1 MNKTPIKIDFK
12 NYSDNVPQNI
22 SSSVRTA
29 ANLVM
34 KKREDR
40 IQEID
45 NWEELRR
52 IASDIKLHTLENL
65 DFYLNV
71 FEEKAQENGINLHW
85 AENSEEACKKVLEI
99 SKNHNVRKAV
109 KVKSMV
115 TEEIGLNKVLEKA
128 GIDIIETDL
137 GEFIIQ
143 LAGTGPSH
151 IIVPAI
157 HLKKEQIAE
166 LFKQKLGIDSQPNA
180 PDLTEIARAQ
190 LRKQFLQADLG
201 ISGAN
206 FLIAETGT
214 IVIVSNEGNGRFC
227 TSLPNLHVAVVGIDK
242 VIPNWE
248 SASLFLKMLTRSAT
262 GQKIT
267 TYVSFISGHNTI
279 NSDYGPKEIHLI
291 LLDNNRSK
299 ILADPIGRETL
310 KCIRC
315 GCCLNACPIYKN
327 VGGFAYGWFI
337 PGPIGAIFTPQILNL
352 KSAAE
357 LPFASSLCGEC
368 NDVCPVRVPFTRIL
382 LHLRKRIVEGD
393 DKNSSI
399 LNSFQKIFIYGT
411 QKILTTSWLYKSLTN
426 LIRFFGYLFTKDGWI
441 DKTPIIFNRWT
452 KVRPFPEINNQFR
465 KWWNSK
471 RKHTYEK

>member
-1 MNKTPIKIDFK
+1 MNNTSIKIDFK

-22 SSSVRTA
+22 SCSVRTA

-34 KKREDR
+34 KKREER
-40 IQEID
+40 IHEID
-45 NWEELRR
+45 DWEELRS

-65 DFYLNV
+65 DYYLNV

-85 AENSEEACKKVLEI
+85 AEISEEACKKVLEI

-115 TEEIGLNKVLEKA
+115 TEEIGLNTVLEKA
-128 GIDIIETDL
+128 GIETIETDL

-157 HLKKEQIAE
+157 HLRKEQIAE
-166 LFKQKLGIDSQPNA
+166 IFKKKLGVDCPPNA
-180 PDLTEIARAQ
+180 TELTEIARTQ
-190 LRKQFLQADLG
+190 LRKQFLQADMG

-227 TSLPNLHVAVVGIDK
+227 TSLPDLHVAVVGIDK

-267 TYVSFISGHNTI
+267 TYVSFISGI
-279 NSDYGPKEIHLI
+279 NKVTGDYGPKEIHLI
-291 LLDNNRSK
+291 LLDNSRSK

-337 PGPIGAIFTPQILNL
+337 PGPIGAIFTPQILGT
-352 KSAAE
+352 KIAKE
-357 LPFASSLCGEC
+357 LPFASSLCGAC
-368 NDVCPVRVPFTRIL
+368 NEVCPVKVPFTQIL
-382 LHLRKRIVEGD
+382 VHLRKKIVEGD
-393 DKNSSI
+393 EKNSSI
-399 LNSFQKIFIYGT
+399 LNSFQKFCIYSIK
-411 QKILTTSWLYKSLTN
+411 KILITNWLYKLLTN
-426 LIRFFGYLFTKDGWI
+426 LIRLLGHSFTKDGWI
-441 DKTPIIFNRWT
+441 EKTPLIFKGWT
-452 KVRPFPEINNQFR
+452 QVRPFPEINNQFR
-465 KWWNSK
+465 KWWNKK
-471 RKHTYEK
+471 RKQTYE